1 MQILR
6 LKGVKAMSFT
16 DAKNKVSDL
25 TTAVGK
31 LRALSKSRDE
41 LAPSFQE
48 DLEPLLKLK
57 KNVKDLEAL
66 NSRMN
71 FMMRELQGLIKK

>member
-1 MQILR
+1 MQILK
-6 LKGVKAMSFT
+6 LKGVKVMSFT

-25 TTAVGK
+25 VTTNAIRV
-31 LRALSKSRDE
+31 LSKQHDR

-48 DLEPLLKLK
+48 DLEPLLRLK
-57 KNVKDLEAL
+57 KNVKDLEGL